1 LKALPRHD
9 RPGPFAKVCSLSQ
22 QPASWAALALV
33 LASLGGARG
42 RRAAWRGL
50 VSYAVSGVA
59 ANVVVKPLVRRSRP
73 PEAGGK
79 KPPVTSSFPS
89 GHSAT
94 EVAFALAAAQEM
106 PSLLVPLLVATVAG
120 KVSIIRTRGHYLGD
134 VVAGSVAGIAVS
146 GVLWRVWRPGPW
158 AGGQRAPRGPREFV
172 DELNHYRFRS
182 TWTVDQPP
190 EAVYPVLEAL
200 EGYPAWWPEVKSVTP
215 SAEKV
220 PCLEV
225 RALLPYSL
233 TFSVEN
239 DGKDGGLG
247 VLEAEMEGDL
257 RGTSKWTVAQHAG
270 GSRLV
275 FDEDV
280 VVGKRSLRLLA
291 PIARLAF
298 RANHS
303 LMMRHG
309 QKGLRAYLRG
319 RTAASP

>member
-1 LKALPRHD
+1 MRPKLLVRRDVRPD
-9 RPGPFAKVCSLSQ
+9 RRGPFDKACSLSQ
-22 QPASWAALALV
+22 QPASWAALALL
-33 LASLGGARG
+33 LASFGGARG

-50 VSYAVSGVA
+50 VSYAASGVL
-59 ANVVVKPLVRRSRP
+59 ANRP
-73 PEAGGK
+73 PQAETD
-79 KPPVTSSFPS
+79 PVTSSFPS

-94 EVAFALAAAQEM
+94 EVAFALGSAQEM

-120 KVSIIRTRGHYLGD
+120 KISIIRTRGHHLGD
-134 VVAGSVAGIAVS
+134 VLAGSLAGIAVS
-146 GVLWRVWRPGPW
+146 GALWKVWRPAGPL
-158 AGGQRAPRGPREFV
+158 ADGQPAPRGPREFV

-200 EGYPAWWPEVKSVTP
+200 DRYPAWWPEVKSVAP
-215 SAEKV
+215 SAGNV

-233 TFSVEN
+233 SFTVANNGN
-239 DGKDGGLG
+239 DPGLR
-247 VLEAEMEGDL
+247 VLEAEMDGDL
-257 RGTSKWTVAQHAG
+257 RGTSKWTLAPDAG

-291 PIARLAF
+291 PLARPLF
-298 RANHS
+298 RANHT

-309 QKGLRAYLRG
+309 QKSLRAYLRD
-319 RTAASP
+319 RIAASP